1 MSLHMSVTLSGS
13 VRQKRKQ
20 KVKYTNRNLKIC
32 IEIYIQRVK
41 ENERE
46 KDAIWER
53 QVVKD
58 GQIHRDKKRETSCK
72 KKILRECFYICQ
84 SEKE

>member
-1 MSLHMSVTLSGS
+1 MNIS
-13 VRQKRKQ
+13 
-20 KVKYTNRNLKIC
+20 

-41 ENERE
+41 ENESE

-58 GQIHRDKKRETSCK
+58 RQIYRDKKRKIFCK
-72 KKILRECFYICQ
+72 KKY
-84 SEKE
+84 